1 LAASVYAWKVIIAT
15 AKIPTIDE
23 ARAVTR
29 ELLGGLPDRL
39 AHSLAVGET
48 CAIVAGEADV
58 RKPWANLAVVAA
70 YLHDIGYAARLKDT
84 GFHPVDGGRYLR
96 GIGWDALV
104 PFVAHHSQ
112 AFLQAEVRG
121 LSLAEFKRVRG
132 VVQDLVDYA
141 DVRTGPVGQRM
152 TPDERLAEIVA
163 RHADDSS
170 GMVVPRRR
178 PYVSKLVQRV
188 ERRCGGDPLQ

>member
-1 LAASVYAWKVIIAT
+1 LTLAVS
-15 AKIPTIDE
+15 
-23 ARAVTR
+23 
-29 ELLGGLPDRL
+29 DRL

-48 CAIVAGEADV
+48 CAVVAGEADV
-58 RKPWANLAVVAA
+58 RKPWANLAVAAA
-70 YLHDIGYAARLKDT
+70 YLHDIGYAVRLKDT
-84 GFHPVDGGRYLR
+84 GFHPIDGGRYLR

-152 TPDERLAEIVA
+152 MPTSAWRRLSRVMAPAGPAWSCLVA
-163 RHADDSS
+163 CHT
-170 GMVVPRRR
+170 
-178 PYVSKLVQRV
+178 
-188 ERRCGGDPLQ
+188 